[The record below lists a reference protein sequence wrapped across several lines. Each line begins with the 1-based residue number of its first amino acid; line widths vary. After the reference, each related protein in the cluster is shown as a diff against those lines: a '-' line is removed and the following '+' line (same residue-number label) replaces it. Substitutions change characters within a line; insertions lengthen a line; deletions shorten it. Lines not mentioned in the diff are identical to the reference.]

1 MFVRSLCEF
10 SKIKNNI
17 VRWMLYTMTMH
28 DIELKIKNL
37 LKITLAG
44 SVESNLSD
52 RNLSSLKDFQA
63 SPNHSFE

>member
-1 MFVRSLCEF
+1 
-10 SKIKNNI
+10 
-17 VRWMLYTMTMH
+17 MTMH